1 MTTIKNILSA
11 KSLLAATAAALVMG
25 TTAVTSCSDD
35 DLGPSI
41 YDTNDYPLDRT
52 VYTFP
57 LDTFVKKNFLEPYNL
72 KYIYKMQDVGSD
84 MQKNLV
90 PATYEKSVDLAVLT
104 KYLWLDVYKKL
115 AGEGEVFLKKYSPRI
130 IHVIGSPGYLSD
142 GSRELGVAEGGLK
155 VTLMEVNRLDVN
167 RINGERGLN
176 ELYFHTMHHEFG
188 HILDQT
194 VLRPTAFNTVSSGLY
209 DAMGWASKSDTIQAG
224 LGFVTPYGSSQAG
237 EDWVETL
244 ACYVTYDQ
252 DRWEKLLNTAQYD
265 WEEIDYTAEDY
276 QKNYPKAY
284 NEYLSGYTIMT
295 QNYDTIGYLRETANY
310 EYKLVRKVVPRNAN
324 GFVAYNPD
332 GTYTLSTDMDNIDGR
347 ATILQK
353 LDLVRTWLQEN
364 WQINI
369 DSLRKEVQTRQFVTD
384 AEGHF
389 VRDAYGRFVNK
400 LTYKDPAAPD
410 QPSIYEQLIEEVEE
424 YKKLQVKS
432 EK

>member
-1 MTTIKNILSA
+1 MINIKNIFSA
-11 KSLLAATAAALVMG
+11 RRLFYSTIAIAIFG
-25 TTAVTSCSDD
+25 TTGMVSCSDD

-41 YDTNDYPLDRT
+41 YDTNNYPLDRT

-72 KYIYKMQDVGSD
+72 KYIYKMEDVGTD

-104 KYLWLDVYKKL
+104 KYLWLDVYKKM

-130 IHVIGSPGYLSD
+130 IHVIGSPGYNSD
-142 GSRELGVAEGGLK
+142 GSRTVGVAEGGLK

-167 RINGERGLN
+167 QIEGNRGLN
-176 ELYFHTMHHEFG
+176 ELFFHTMHHEFG

-194 VLRPTAFNTVSSGLY
+194 VLRPTAFNTISSGLY
-209 DAMGWASKSDTIQAG
+209 DAMGWAEKSDTIQAG

-252 DRWEKLLNTAQYD
+252 DRWDKLLNTAQYD
-265 WEEIDYTAEDY
+265 WEEVDYTLEDY
-276 QKNYPKAY
+276 QANYPRAY
-284 NEYLSGYTIMT
+284 AEYLSGYARQT

-324 GFVAYNPD
+324 GFVALDAD
-332 GTYTLSTDMDNIDGR
+332 GNYTVSTDLDNIDGR
-347 ATILQK
+347 AIILEK
-353 LDLVRTWLQEN
+353 LDLVRTWLKEN
-364 WQINI
+364 WDISI
-369 DSLRKEVQTRQFVTD
+369 DSLRKEVQTRQYVTD
-384 AEGHF
+384 ANGNF
-389 VRDAYGRFVNK
+389 LRDSRGNFINH
-400 LTYKDPAAPD
+400 LTYHDPANPE
-410 QPSIYEQLIEEVEE
+410 QPSIIEKLLQEVEE
-424 YKKLQVKS
+424 YKKLQTEAK
-432 EK
+432 